1 MRAKSRQLIA
11 ASAILVLV
19 AGITTLAQSGIGQRA
34 LRHIGVGSTP
44 TRYTELAFVDPTE
57 LPTTVHRV
65 PSRLP
70 TAFTITN
77 HEHAT
82 TTYHWQIV
90 ATDLRARVLDAGQVL
105 VEQGH
110 RAYVDPLITTGC
122 SSRTRFTVQLT
133 SGEHIGFW
141 VNCIRP

>member
-1 MRAKSRQLIA
+1 MRGKSRQLIA
-11 ASAILVLV
+11 ATVILVLV
-19 AGITTLAQSGIGQRA
+19 AGITTLAQSDTGQRM
-34 LRHIGVGSTP
+34 LRHLGVGSMP
-44 TRYTELAFVDPTE
+44 SRFTELAFVDPAK
-57 LPTTVHRV
+57 LPNEVHRV
-65 PSRLP
+65 PGRLP

-82 TTYHWQIV
+82 TTYRWQIV
-90 ATDLRARVLDAGQVL
+90 ATGLRSRVLDAGQVL

-122 SSRTRFTVQLT
+122 SSRTRFTVQLN

-141 VNCIRP
+141 ATCIHP